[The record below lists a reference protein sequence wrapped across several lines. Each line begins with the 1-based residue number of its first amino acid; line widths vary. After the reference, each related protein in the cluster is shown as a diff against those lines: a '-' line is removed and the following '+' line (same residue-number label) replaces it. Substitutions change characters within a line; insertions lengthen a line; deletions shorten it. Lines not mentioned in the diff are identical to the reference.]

1 MDARHAGLLVSE
13 DGDWVA
19 APGEYFLS
27 FELGGE
33 AVAVDGVCVRMAGP
47 LTVVERFPQV
57 VSES

>member
-1 MDARHAGLLVSE
+1 MATS
-13 DGDWVA
+13 GDRVA
-19 APGEYFLS
+19 APGEYVLS

-33 AVAVDGVCVRMAGP
+33 AAAVDGVRVRMAGP